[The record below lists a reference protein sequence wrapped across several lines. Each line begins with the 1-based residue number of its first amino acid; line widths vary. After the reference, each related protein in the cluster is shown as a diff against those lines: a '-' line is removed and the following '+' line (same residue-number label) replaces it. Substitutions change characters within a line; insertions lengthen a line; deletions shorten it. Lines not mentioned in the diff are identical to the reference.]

1 MELEQ
6 WLRALQP
13 GIQAPGSD
21 DGAAVEGGAG
31 GADKLTEAERQRQ
44 MLDLEWAFETS
55 KPTSVTPPPS
65 RL

>member
-31 GADKLTEAERQRQ
+31 GRQTDRGRETKAD
-44 MLDLEWAFETS
+44 
-55 KPTSVTPPPS
+55 V
-65 RL
+65 RLGMGF